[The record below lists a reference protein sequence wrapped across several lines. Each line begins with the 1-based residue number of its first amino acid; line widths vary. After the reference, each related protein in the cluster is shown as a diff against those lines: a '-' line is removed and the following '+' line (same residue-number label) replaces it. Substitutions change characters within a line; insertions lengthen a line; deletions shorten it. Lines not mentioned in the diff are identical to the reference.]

1 MAHKIDINKMT
12 IEEIMAYVEKTKQQ
26 NRDRV
31 KKHYYNTIKVDPE
44 KYEKFKKKCLEST
57 KKKEQTV

>member
-26 NRDRV
+26 NQ
-31 KKHYYNTIKVDPE
+31 
-44 KYEKFKKKCLEST
+44 KKCANEI
-57 KKKEQTV
+57 

>member
-31 KKHYYNTIKVDPE
+31 KKHY
-44 KYEKFKKKCLEST
+44 
-57 KKKEQTV
+57 